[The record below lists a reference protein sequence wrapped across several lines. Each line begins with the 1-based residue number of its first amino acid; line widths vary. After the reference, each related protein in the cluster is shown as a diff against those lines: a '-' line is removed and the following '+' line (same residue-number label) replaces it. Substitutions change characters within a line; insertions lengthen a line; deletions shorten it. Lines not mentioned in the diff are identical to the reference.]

1 MNWDAIGAI
10 GEIVGASAVF
20 VSLVY
25 LASQIRIQN
34 REARAASVHEFM
46 RDFSAAISRLI
57 DPEMADIA
65 VMAVEDFDSLSPS
78 QRLRLVV
85 HLTASVRVFED
96 GYFQW
101 REGRLENDI
110 WTSLLTS
117 LTDLKSTQAF
127 ARFWKIRRHQ
137 FRSEFAD
144 YIDSLE
150 TGKFTF

>member
-1 MNWDAIGAI
+1 MADVW
-10 GEIVGASAVF
+10 V
-20 VSLVY
+20 
-25 LASQIRIQN
+25 
-34 REARAASVHEFM
+34 
-46 RDFSAAISRLI
+46 AAI
-57 DPEMADIA
+57 D
-65 VMAVEDFDSLSPS
+65 DFDSLSPS

-85 HLTASVRVFED
+85 HLTASDRVFED

-127 ARFWKIRRHQ
+127 ARFWEIRRHQ